1 MRPPFVARD
10 GTDRQSGV
18 PLGKTAGDAAVDGGF
33 SEIEGLS
40 DAAAEETVQQA
51 VFEAGEQGRGKAAG
65 SKEGM
70 GACFP

>member
-1 MRPPFVARD
+1 MRPALVARD
-10 GTDRQSGV
+10 GADWQGGV
-18 PLGKTAGDAAVDGGF
+18 PLGKTAGDAAVYGGF
-33 SEIEGLS
+33 GEVEGLS

-65 SKEGM
+65 SKEGV